1 MTPARNSSEAEY
13 RPSYCCLEST
23 EAVIVAQY
31 STGYSN
37 DVYLFGKGAPEIG
50 DPFMSLVPPINQLM
64 NNYTVRSV
72 QGNRRASPFP
82 FRYINIAIT
91 RKFFK
96 DTHIRIND
104 SVAIPIDGYT
114 PIYCSNNE
122 VCGYG
127 AQVEIPTPGTTTI
140 YHEEPH
146 AGLYASYYIYQQ
158 HNSNAFP
165 LGFEL
170 EPLGGTRIVY
180 VSEFNSI
187 CVLLQQLQ

>member
-1 MTPARNSSEAEY
+1 MTPGRNSSEAEY

-82 FRYINIAIT
+82 FRYINIAIIDNSSKT
-91 RKFFK
+91 P
-96 DTHIRIND
+96 TYV
-104 SVAIPIDGYT
+104 SMTLLPYQSMGIPLFIAQ
-114 PIYCSNNE
+114 

-140 YHEEPH
+140 YHEEPD
-146 AGLYASYYIYQQ
+146 AGLYASYYAYRQ

>member
-1 MTPARNSSEAEY
+1 
-13 RPSYCCLEST
+13 
-23 EAVIVAQY
+23 
-31 STGYSN
+31 
-37 DVYLFGKGAPEIG
+37 
-50 DPFMSLVPPINQLM
+50 MSLVPPINQLM

-72 QGNRRASPFP
+72 RGNRRASPFP

-96 DTHIRIND
+96 DTHIHIND

-140 YHEEPH
+140 YHE
-146 AGLYASYYIYQQ
+146 YASYYAYRQ

-180 VSEFNSI
+180 VSEFNVCYCSNFSDGSRVSV
-187 CVLLQQLQ
+187 CDGRCGESHHQHHQTWQSEHSV